1 MTNLKEAI
9 SKAPVSRVT
18 RVPVSQRNILTVKG
32 KDPAYEYRVVN
43 DTEDR
48 IAQFIDG
55 GYELVDDNSTDVGDK
70 RVSQGTAVSSKKI
83 FSVGQGTKGYLMR
96 IKKEWYQ
103 EDQEKKQEFVN
114 MQEASIKEKAL
125 DGNYGKLDITRD

>member
-70 RVSQGTAVSSKKI
+70 RASQGTPVGSKKI

-103 EDQEKKQEFVN
+103 EDQTKKQEFVN
-114 MQEASIKEKAL
+114 LQEASIKEKAL
-125 DGNYGKLDITRD
+125 DGNYGKLEITRD